1 MTAGLPNLPTP
12 FGADPYLSSY
22 RSEIARRRESVDRM
36 RLRMAIGQPLAEVAL
51 AHQYFGLHRDDR
63 EWRFREW
70 APNAAAI
77 CLVGDFSDWQ
87 EEERF
92 SLRRLANGV
101 WQGRFPLDWL
111 CHGQRY
117 RLRLRWP
124 EGEGERVP
132 AYATRVVQ
140 SEEHGTFDAAIWSPD
155 QPYQWQHS
163 VPPGPLAPLVY
174 EAHVGMAQE
183 EAKVGSFTEFR
194 MTVLPRIAA
203 AGYTTVQLMAVAE
216 HPYYGSFGYHVGS
229 FFAVSSRFGTP
240 DEFRELVDAAHG
252 LGLRVV
258 IDLVHSHSCRN
269 EVEGLSRFDGTPT
282 QYFHAG
288 DRGEHP
294 AWDSRCFDYAKTEVL
309 RFLLSNCRFWL
320 DEYRVDGFRFD
331 GVTSML
337 YHDHGL
343 ERTFGDYAEYFGA
356 NVDLDGFIYLALANE
371 VIHAVRPD
379 ATTIA
384 EDVSGMPG
392 LAAPVAQGGAGF
404 DYRLAMGVTDHWF
417 RILDQPDETWS
428 MDGLWH
434 EMTNRREDERCIS
447 YVECHDQALVGGQ
460 TCMFRLAGGR
470 IYDAMHTGSASPEID
485 RAMALHKMARLLT
498 LATSGHGYLNFMG
511 NEFGHPEWVDFPREG
526 NGWSYQYARRQWSLR
541 DRDDLR
547 YRSLAEFDV
556 AMLGLLREAA
566 VHAVRPELLM
576 VHDHRKVLAFR
587 RGELL
592 FLLNFHPSD
601 SYSDLAVPCSPGS
614 YGLALDSDA
623 AVFGGHG
630 RVACA
635 QQYFTRRACGGS
647 QLSVYLP
654 CRVALVLRSLG

>member
-163 VPPGPLAPLVY
+163 VPPAPLAPLVY

-343 ERTFGDYAEYFGA
+343 GRTFGDYAEYFGG
-356 NVDLDGFIYLALANE
+356 NVDLDGFVYLALANE

-541 DRDDLR
+541 DRGDLR

-556 AMLGLLREAA
+556 AMVGLLREAA
-566 VHAVRPELLM
+566 IHAVRPELLM

-623 AVFGGHG
+623 TAFGGHG

-635 QQYFTRRACGGS
+635 QQYFTRRVGGES

-654 CRVALVLRSLG
+654 CRMALVLRSLG